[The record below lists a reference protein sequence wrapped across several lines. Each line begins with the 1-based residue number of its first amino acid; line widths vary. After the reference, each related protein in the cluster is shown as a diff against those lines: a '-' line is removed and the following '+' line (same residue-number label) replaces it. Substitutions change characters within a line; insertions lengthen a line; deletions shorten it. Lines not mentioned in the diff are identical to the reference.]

1 MASVAKRPGDRKAPA
16 ASTDYLCYRR
26 NRDGS
31 LCTTT
36 VSSPGKAC
44 RVHRGKHRALSVRNE
59 MDMPMTMPDSVGM
72 YFESPI
78 YPHPE
83 LTPA

>member
-1 MASVAKRPGDRKAPA
+1 MASVDKRPAGSKTPTS
-16 ASTDYLCYRR
+16 STDYLCYRTK
-26 NRDGS
+26 RDGE

-44 RVHRGKHRALSVRNE
+44 RVHRGKRRAMSVRNDT
-59 MDMPMTMPDSVGM
+59 DMPAEMPASVNN
-72 YFESPI
+72 YFESPV